1 MRRIPC
7 AAHRPPH
14 QKGRRRSGWKCKSV
28 VTAVLKALQ
37 RNVKAFYY
45 CGGCNEEL
53 PASHFSK
60 PAILKLT
67 ADKNLAQLFCAA
79 CRPEDKDVKSIGKYT
94 FCDRFGLQNGPRF
107 VPETLRG
114 PLGALGR
121 VSERSR
127 DARGTLRR
135 GFGDAPGRRWDA
147 PGAPWDASG
156 TLREASGHPKIE
168 PSEPQEAFP
177 TGF

>member
-1 MRRIPC
+1 MFEN
-7 AAHRPPH
+7 
-14 QKGRRRSGWKCKSV
+14 RSNN
-28 VTAVLKALQ
+28 TAFATSEALTKRYENRCQ
-37 RNVKAFYY
+37 
-45 CGGCNEEL
+45 
-53 PASHFSK
+53 
-60 PAILKLT
+60 T
-67 ADKNLAQLFCAA
+67 
-79 CRPEDKDVKSIGKYT
+79 
-94 FCDRFGLQNGPRF
+94 DRFGLQNGPRF

-135 GFGDAPGRRWDA
+135 GFGDAPGRRSDA
-147 PGAPWDASG
+147 PGAPWDAPG

>member
-1 MRRIPC
+1 MLCSCVRHVP
-7 AAHRPPH
+7 
-14 QKGRRRSGWKCKSV
+14 KS
-28 VTAVLKALQ
+28 
-37 RNVKAFYY
+37 
-45 CGGCNEEL
+45 
-53 PASHFSK
+53 
-60 PAILKLT
+60 
-67 ADKNLAQLFCAA
+67 
-79 CRPEDKDVKSIGKYT
+79 EDKDVKSIGKYT

-135 GFGDAPGRRWDA
+135 GFGDVPGRRSDA
-147 PGAPWDASG
+147 PGAPWDAPG

>member
-1 MRRIPC
+1 MGGRQLGRHLSMNSWPAISAMLLSNAVLELEPTIWH
-7 AAHRPPH
+7 ARHPF
-14 QKGRRRSGWKCKSV
+14 GRRRMCCAQ
-28 VTAVLKALQ
+28 TAA
-37 RNVKAFYY
+37 
-45 CGGCNEEL
+45 
-53 PASHFSK
+53 
-60 PAILKLT
+60 
-67 ADKNLAQLFCAA
+67 
-79 CRPEDKDVKSIGKYT
+79 PEGKKKKRMEMQKRGDCCIKSIITECSKKHRKIT
-94 FCDRFGLQNGPRF
+94 FCDRFGLQIGPRF

-135 GFGDAPGRRWDA
+135 GFGDAPGRRSDA
-147 PGAPWDASG
+147 PGAPWDAPG